1 MSSEHNEFKGIP
13 KLTVVTYP
21 AWKRAM
27 VMALM
32 SKRCYDNVKGNEVV
46 PMAPIPLPDDELS
59 STPEA
64 INKYNMT
71 NGRYEV
77 RFADYK
83 SCFGK
88 AGWPINHSLT
98 RETEIYVK
106 DTTNPAKMWR
116 ILQEKLDSK
125 DNVGLQ
131 RSIRR
136 DFQDIKHDGK
146 EPIESY
152 IRKLREF
159 QRALEGTP
167 DAINDDSLMSKIL
180 LSLPAPWETKVSAVE
195 DDEDLTLETLERVL
209 RNYQSQLNA
218 VKSRDVV
225 LST

>member
-1 MSSEHNEFKGIP
+1 MSSNQNEFKGIP

-32 SKRCYDNVKGNEVV
+32 SERCYDIVKGTEVV
-46 PMAPIPLPDDELS
+46 PKAPLPLPDDELS

-64 INKYNMT
+64 INEYNKT
-71 NGRYEV
+71 YKRYEV
-77 RFADYK
+77 LLANYK
-83 SCFGK
+83 SRFGK
-88 AGWPINHSLT
+88 ASWLINQSLT

-146 EPIESY
+146 
-152 IRKLREF
+152 
-159 QRALEGTP
+159 
-167 DAINDDSLMSKIL
+167 
-180 LSLPAPWETKVSAVE
+180 
-195 DDEDLTLETLERVL
+195 
-209 RNYQSQLNA
+209 
-218 VKSRDVV
+218 
-225 LST
+225 